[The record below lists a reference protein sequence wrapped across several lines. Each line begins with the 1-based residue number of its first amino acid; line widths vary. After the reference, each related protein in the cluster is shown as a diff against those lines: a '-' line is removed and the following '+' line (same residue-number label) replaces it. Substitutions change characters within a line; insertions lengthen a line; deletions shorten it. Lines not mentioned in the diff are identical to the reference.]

1 MHLEAQVHQNLAWKG
16 AAPCNLI

>member
-16 AAPCNLI
+16 AVPCNLI